1 MIYTLG
7 NKCAKNLCKRT
18 VLLQLIIKN
27 VVICFLEHS
36 VHAYLLSFPRHN
48 DCWSRPTVGRHGRLA
63 EKTAIGDDSEAAR
76 ASHTTTNDRRPAPR
90 VWNDLPA
97 DIVSAP
103 SLAIFK
109 QRLKTHLF
117 GQSFG

>member
-1 MIYTLG
+1 ML
-7 NKCAKNLCKRT
+7 LLVRRT
-18 VLLQLIIKN
+18 
-27 VVICFLEHS
+27 
-36 VHAYLLSFPRHN
+36 
-48 DCWSRPTVGRHGRLA
+48 RLR
-63 EKTAIGDDSEAAR
+63 TIFTR
-76 ASHTTTNDRRPAPR
+76 AFGAVAPH

-117 GQSFG
+117 GQSSG